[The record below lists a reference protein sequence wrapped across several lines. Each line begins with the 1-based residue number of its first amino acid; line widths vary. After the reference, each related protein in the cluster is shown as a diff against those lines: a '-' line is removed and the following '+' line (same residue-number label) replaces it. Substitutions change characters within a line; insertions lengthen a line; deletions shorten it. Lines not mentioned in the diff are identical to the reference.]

1 MVSHSLQATHQFDS
15 RFRSRCMEG
24 TQFKKQNLSHFRF
37 GDHTTALIMAFT
49 MSNDTDSDCE
59 EDFFDAIESRTKLPP
74 TELVQTILSNTADA
88 FSLIGLA
95 QCCSLFYRAF
105 LANQDGILQTV
116 LRNEIAP
123 DVLPDA
129 FTTLASARLLRG

>member
-1 MVSHSLQATHQFDS
+1 
-15 RFRSRCMEG
+15 
-24 TQFKKQNLSHFRF
+24 
-37 GDHTTALIMAFT
+37 MAFT

-59 EDFFDAIESRTKLPP
+59 EDFFDAIESRMKLLP

-105 LANQDGILQTV
+105 LANQDGILQTD

-123 DVLPDA
+123 DVLADA
-129 FTTLASARLLRG
+129 LTTLASAITYPNESWLGFPA

>member
-1 MVSHSLQATHQFDS
+1 
-15 RFRSRCMEG
+15 
-24 TQFKKQNLSHFRF
+24 
-37 GDHTTALIMAFT
+37 MAFT
-49 MSNDTDSDCE
+49 MSNHTDSDCE
-59 EDFFDAIESRTKLPP
+59 EDFFDAIESRMKLLP

-88 FSLIGLA
+88 FSVISLA

-129 FTTLASARLLRG
+129 LTTLASARLLRGLDFTEFPPTSNRERDHLSDLRQLQ